1 MDKCSAAVKR
11 AKIYCLFVGI
21 FAFLLALLLSQA
33 FFNYTEKEMKMSA
46 TYTAQ
51 STVKRINAHLV
62 QYVALSDFLENM
74 INSGYELN
82 ESTFSKL
89 AQLIPNHNNII
100 KAYELAPQG
109 IITEIYPKQENE
121 TVLGM
126 NILTEHERKY
136 DAQRAKQTKGY
147 TIGGPYTLKQ
157 GGFGA
162 LLFDPVYQTDA
173 SGNRSFWGFVIMVI
187 DWDEFIDKIGLE
199 RLSDASYC
207 YEIWEKNSQTGEKIT
222 LAQSQKDMPQN
233 CLTVE
238 CGIPNDTWYV
248 DIAPT
253 AGWIPTAWW
262 IIAGIFSLILSIMT
276 ATIFYQLYSKKYR
289 EKQYIDEL
297 QKATAQARLAN
308 EAKTKFLFRMS
319 HDIRTPMNAI
329 IGYSDLLEKH
339 LQDEKKAS
347 AYLKKLQ
354 SSGNLLMTILNQVL
368 EIARIESGTAT
379 LRLEAEDMEALF
391 HSLYTVFESD
401 IQQKELHYSEEI
413 HIRHK
418 YAICDKTRLQEIQL
432 NIVSNAIKYTPRGHT
447 IHISLNEV
455 ASDDKQAQY
464 VFTCTDTG
472 IGMSEEYLS
481 HIFEEFSREET
492 SVKNEVPGTGLGLP
506 IVKSIIELME
516 GTIQVESKQNI
527 GTKITVTLPFD
538 IAEKKDVSGKQE
550 PKQPSRAEEKPYRI
564 LLAEDNALNAE
575 IALELL
581 KGAGFLVE
589 HAADGQA
596 CVDML
601 SRAEEGYYDLILMDV
616 QMPILNGYEATKKIR
631 QLENR
636 KKAEIPILAMTANAF
651 SEDQQ
656 AALEAGMNEHVAKPI
671 DMNVLLRVMMKY
683 L

>member
-1 MDKCSAAVKR
+1 M
-11 AKIYCLFVGI
+11 
-21 FAFLLALLLSQA
+21 
-33 FFNYTEKEMKMSA
+33 
-46 TYTAQ
+46 
-51 STVKRINAHLV
+51 
-62 QYVALSDFLENM
+62 
-74 INSGYELN
+74 
-82 ESTFSKL
+82 
-89 AQLIPNHNNII
+89 
-100 KAYELAPQG
+100 
-109 IITEIYPKQENE
+109 
-121 TVLGM
+121 
-126 NILTEHERKY
+126 
-136 DAQRAKQTKGY
+136 
-147 TIGGPYTLKQ
+147 
-157 GGFGA
+157 
-162 LLFDPVYQTDA
+162 
-173 SGNRSFWGFVIMVI
+173 
-187 DWDEFIDKIGLE
+187 
-199 RLSDASYC
+199 
-207 YEIWEKNSQTGEKIT
+207 
-222 LAQSQKDMPQN
+222 
-233 CLTVE
+233 
-238 CGIPNDTWYV
+238 
-248 DIAPT
+248 
-253 AGWIPTAWW
+253 
-262 IIAGIFSLILSIMT
+262 
-276 ATIFYQLYSKKYR
+276 
-289 EKQYIDEL
+289 
-297 QKATAQARLAN
+297 
-308 EAKTKFLFRMS
+308 
-319 HDIRTPMNAI
+319 
-329 IGYSDLLEKH
+329 
-339 LQDEKKAS
+339 
-347 AYLKKLQ
+347 KKLQ

-418 YAICDKTRLQEIQL
+418 YAVCDKTRLQEIQL

-601 SRAEEGYYDLILMDV
+601 SHAEDDYYDLILMDV

>member
-157 GGFGA
+157 GGLGA

-207 YEIWEKNSQTGEKIT
+207 YEIWAKNSQTGKKIT
-222 LAQSQKDMPQN
+222 LAQSQKAMPQN

-253 AGWIPTAWW
+253 AGWIPTTWW

-297 QKATAQARLAN
+297 QKATEQARLAN

-418 YAICDKTRLQEIQL
+418 YAVCDKTRLQEIQL

-527 GTKITVTLPFD
+527 GTKITITLPFY
-538 IAEKKDVSGKQE
+538 IAEKKDVYGKQE
-550 PKQPSRAEEKPYRI
+550 TKKPSLSKEKPRRI

-601 SRAEEGYYDLILMDV
+601 SHAEDGYYDLILMDV
-616 QMPILNGYEATKKIR
+616 QMPILNGYETTKKIR
-631 QLENR
+631 QMEDR

-651 SEDQQ
+651 SEDRQ
-656 AALEAGMNEHVAKPI
+656 AALEAGMNDHVAKPI